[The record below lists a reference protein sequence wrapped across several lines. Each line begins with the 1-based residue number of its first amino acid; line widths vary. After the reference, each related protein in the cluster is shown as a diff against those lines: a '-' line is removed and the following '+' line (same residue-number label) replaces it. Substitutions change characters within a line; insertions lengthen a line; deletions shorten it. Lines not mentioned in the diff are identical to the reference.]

1 MVILLCVC
9 VCLFKKKLGKLQ
21 TLTAQTSYWQASNY
35 TGIKNNNR
43 LLLKPFSYKVMTIY
57 ITVSRLEKTPGD
69 NNLNITT
76 TVS

>member
-21 TLTAQTSYWQASNY
+21 TLMAQTSYWQASNY

-43 LLLKPFSYKVMTIY
+43 LLLKPFSYKVMT
-57 ITVSRLEKTPGD
+57 TVSRLEKTPGD